1 MVTCAMISLGCP
13 KNLVDSEQMLGLLQ
27 KEGLEVSWEEENAEV
42 VLINT
47 CGFLAASREEGL
59 EQIHAME
66 VLRRD
71 PNRPLQCLIVA
82 GCLVSRDREKLVAQ
96 CPDVDAFL
104 DVFSRDA
111 VVEVVRQMGV
121 GKKEPPRKL
130 ENRLYCGGT
139 EGIARD
145 ENRFPLLP
153 SHVAYLK
160 IAEGCNRRC
169 AFCAIPNI
177 RGKFVS
183 KPLEEVL
190 VEARNLVKS
199 GVQELI
205 LIAQETS
212 FYGKDLADGK
222 TSLAALIR
230 ELGNLEGLRWI
241 RVMYLY
247 PQHFDDDLIDAL
259 AETPQVVPYLD
270 MPLQHINNRILKSM
284 RRSVSRTETLALLE
298 RLHAQIPGLVLRTAV
313 IVGYPGETDA
323 EFEEL
328 MAFLRKQRFPRLG
341 VFQFSPEEGTPA
353 AEMEHPVSRKVARK
367 RTEKVMALQ
376 RQISAEWVRR
386 QIGTTL
392 DVILDVELGEG
403 KWLGRT
409 AYDAPDVDGKVFV
422 TGKGLAVGT
431 IVPCEIVGGDDYDLQ
446 AIARQ
451 EPID

>member
-27 KEGLEVSWEEENAEV
+27 KEGLEVLLEAENADV

-59 EQIHAME
+59 EHIHAME
-66 VLRRD
+66 AWRRD
-71 PNRPLQCLIVA
+71 PNHPLKCLIVA
-82 GCLVSRDREKLVAQ
+82 GCLVSRDREKLMER

-111 VVEVVRQMGV
+111 VVDVVRQMGV
-121 GKKEPPRKL
+121 GKGEPPEMLKTRF
-130 ENRLYCGGT
+130 YCGFT

-183 KPLEEVL
+183 KPLDEVCA
-190 VEARNLVKS
+190 EARKRVEEGVK
-199 GVQELI
+199 ELI

-230 ELGNLEGLRWI
+230 ELGKLDGLRWL

-247 PQHFDDDLIDAL
+247 PQHFDEELIDAL

-284 RRSVSRTETLALLE
+284 RRTVSREETLALLKQL
-298 RLHAQIPGLVLRTAV
+298 RDRIPGLVLRTAV
-313 IVGYPGETDA
+313 IVGYPGETQA

-328 MAFLRKQRFPRLG
+328 MAFLRKQAFPRLG

-353 AEMEHPVSRKVARK
+353 AEMEHPVAEKVARK
-367 RTEKVMALQ
+367 RTEKVMELQ
-376 RQISAEWVRR
+376 RQISAQWVRR
-386 QIGTTL
+386 QIGTTMEVL
-392 DVILDVELGEG
+392 LDVELEPG

-409 AYDAPDVDGKVFV
+409 VYDAPDVDGKVFV
-422 TGKGLAVGT
+422 TGQGLTVGT

-451 EPID
+451 EQMD